1 MAWTAQEEYELEEVL
16 KKYPPDQK
24 LSAVLPALYLA
35 QREKNWLDDD
45 DINAVAEALDIPIT
59 HVHSIIGFYT
69 LFRKEPTGKYMVQ
82 VCTDLPCALRGA
94 EDFYKRLIDR
104 MGLSPEGG
112 TTDDGLFTVEAVVCL
127 AACDKAPMCQINLE
141 FYEDLTDEKI
151 DAVLAELRER
161 ALQEQ
166 AGGK

>member
-1 MAWTAQEEYELEEVL
+1 MAWTAQEQQELEEVL

-24 LSAVLPALYLA
+24 LSAILPALYLA

-45 DINAVAEALDIPIT
+45 DINAVAEALEVPIT

-94 EDFYKRLIDR
+94 EDFYNRLVDR
-104 MGLSPEGG
+104 MELSPEGG
-112 TTDDGLFTVEAVVCL
+112 TTSDGLFTVEEVVCL

-141 FYEDLTDEKI
+141 YYEELTDEKI
-151 DAVLAELRER
+151 DAILANLREK

-166 AGGK
+166 AGSK

>member
-1 MAWTAQEEYELEEVL
+1 MGWTDKEQQELDAIL
-16 KKYPPDQK
+16 KKYPPDRK

-35 QREKNWLDDD
+35 QREKNWLDDA
-45 DINAVAEALDIPIT
+45 DIQAVATALDIPVT

-94 EDFYKRLIDR
+94 EAFYRRFCER
-104 MGLSPEGG
+104 MGLGSHGG
-112 TTDDGLFTVEAVVCL
+112 TTPDGLFTVEEVVCL

-141 FYEDLTDEKI
+141 FFESLTDDKI
-151 DAVLAELRER
+151 DEIIASLRAQ
-161 ALQEQ
+161 ALK
-166 AGGK
+166 G

>member
-1 MAWTAQEEYELEEVL
+1 MAWNAQEQQELEEVL

-69 LFRKEPTGKYMVQ
+69 LFRKEPAGKYMVQ

-94 EDFYKRLIDR
+94 EEFFKRLLDR
-104 MGLSPEGG
+104 MGLPPEGG

-141 FYEDLTDEKI
+141 YYEDLTDEKI

-161 ALQEQ
+161 SRQEQ
-166 AGGK
+166 TGSE

>member
-1 MAWTAQEEYELEEVL
+1 MAWTAQEQQELEEVL

-94 EDFYKRLIDR
+94 EDFYKRLLDR
-104 MGLSPEGG
+104 MGLPPDG
-112 TTDDGLFTVEAVVCL
+112 TQRYPLCAVPV
-127 AACDKAPMCQINLE
+127 K
-141 FYEDLTDEKI
+141 
-151 DAVLAELRER
+151 
-161 ALQEQ
+161 
-166 AGGK
+166 